1 MYFSRVFN
9 PLHPNIS
16 VLVLNTFLYTFSQ
29 MPTARFCLIIKTFF
43 SRWLLPSV
51 SWLDASYSQGS
62 RVKTY
67 SHKKTFLSVN
77 TSADWSVSSKSYP
90 ASTDRWTDGVD
101 TVRIFVTRI
110 WNHTLINIYQKQK
123 ILIFSHHFCFVFFFF
138 IVSRRLLL
146 FTQKRRIFLHYVTLW
161 MNVFTTNKNNDV
173 IDKINR

>member
-1 MYFSRVFN
+1 MYFSRVVN

-16 VLVLNTFLYTFSQ
+16 MHILNTFLYTFSK
-29 MPTARFCLIIKTFF
+29 MLTARFCLIIKTFF
-43 SRWLLPSV
+43 SRWLFPSV

-110 WNHTLINIYQKQK
+110 WSHTLINIYQKQN
-123 ILIFSHHFCFVFFFF
+123 ILIFSHHFCFVLFFFYCQQAF
-138 IVSRRLLL
+138 VALY
-146 FTQKRRIFLHYVTLW
+146 TKTADFLALCNI
-161 MNVFTTNKNNDV
+161 MNECIYN
-173 IDKINR
+173 

>member
-16 VLVLNTFLYTFSQ
+16 MLVLNTFLYTFSQ

-43 SRWLLPSV
+43 SRWLFPSF

-110 WNHTLINIYQKQK
+110 WSHTLINIYQKQN
-123 ILIFSHHFCFVFFFF
+123 ILIFSHHFCFVLFFFYCQQAF
-138 IVSRRLLL
+138 VALY
-146 FTQKRRIFLHYVTLW
+146 TKTADFLALCNI
-161 MNVFTTNKNNDV
+161 MNECIYN
-173 IDKINR
+173 

>member
-1 MYFSRVFN
+1 MFFSRVFN

-16 VLVLNTFLYTFSQ
+16 MLVLNTFLYTFSQ

-43 SRWLLPSV
+43 SRWLFPSV

-110 WNHTLINIYQKQK
+110 WSHTLINIYQKQN
-123 ILIFSHHFCFVFFFF
+123 ILIFSHHFCFVLFFFYCQQAF
-138 IVSRRLLL
+138 VALY
-146 FTQKRRIFLHYVTLW
+146 TKTADFLALCNI
-161 MNVFTTNKNNDV
+161 MNECIYN
-173 IDKINR
+173 

>member
-43 SRWLLPSV
+43 SRWLFPSF
-51 SWLDASYSQGS
+51 SWLVTLKAQG
-62 RVKTY
+62 VKTY

-77 TSADWSVSSKSYP
+77 ISADWSVSSKSYP
-90 ASTDRWTDGVD
+90 ASTDRGTDGVD

-110 WNHTLINIYQKQK
+110 WNHTLINIYQKQN
-123 ILIFSHHFCFVFFFF
+123 ILIFSHHFCFVLSFFYCHQAF
-138 IVSRRLLL
+138 VL
-146 FTQKRRIFLHYVTLW
+146 FTQKRRIFLHYVTL
-161 MNVFTTNKNNDV
+161 
-173 IDKINR
+173 

>member
-16 VLVLNTFLYTFSQ
+16 MLVLNTFLYTFSQ

-43 SRWLLPSV
+43 SRWLFPSF
-51 SWLDASYSQGS
+51 SWLDAIYSQGS

-77 TSADWSVSSKSYP
+77 TSADWSVSSKSFP

-110 WNHTLINIYQKQK
+110 WSHTLINIYQKQN
-123 ILIFSHHFCFVFFFF
+123 ILIFSHHFCFVLFFFYCQQAF
-138 IVSRRLLL
+138 VALY
-146 FTQKRRIFLHYVTLW
+146 TKTADFLALCNI
-161 MNVFTTNKNNDV
+161 MNECIYN
-173 IDKINR
+173 